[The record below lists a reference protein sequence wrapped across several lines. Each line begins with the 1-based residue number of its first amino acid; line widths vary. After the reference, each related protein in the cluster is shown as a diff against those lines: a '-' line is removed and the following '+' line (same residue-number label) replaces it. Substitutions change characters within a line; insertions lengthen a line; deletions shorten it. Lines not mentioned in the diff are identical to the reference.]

1 MPVISDDKLKG
12 QFYLIDGVIER
23 NGDVWRSDL
32 NLEVIRVV
40 IIAVALD
47 LFLEGGVIRVQMS
60 DLGLQLL
67 HQNGVLDDL
76 AGWR

>member
-47 LFLEGGVIRVQMS
+47 LFLEGGVLRVQMG

-67 HQNGVLDDL
+67 HQNWVLDDL

>member
-47 LFLEGGVIRVQMS
+47 LFLEGGVLRVQMG

-67 HQNGVLDDL
+67 NQIGVLDDL